1 MQKNIKNFIKKNGGA
16 TITELLVTIAILA
29 LVINAVAAFS
39 ADVFRFSGTIYNS
52 VQAQQDARNVL
63 RQMAFELRTTSSSSI
78 GAYPLAEVS
87 ANRIRFYSDIDNDG
101 LKEEVIYY
109 LSNDGRTLYK
119 NIRKPSG
126 APLQYVGNF
135 STSTVASDIVNG
147 VTPIFTYFDA
157 NYDGV
162 SGPLAQPVNILAV
175 RLVKIEIIIERDP
188 NRAPVPIVVSTQVSL
203 RNLKDNL

>member
-1 MQKNIKNFIKKNGGA
+1 MKNFYKTNKGA
-16 TITELLVTIAILA
+16 TITEILVTIAVLA
-29 LVINAVAAFS
+29 LVINAVASFS
-39 ADVFRFSGTIYNS
+39 ADIFRFSGTIYNS

-63 RQMAFELRTTSSSSI
+63 RQMAFELRTTSPSST
-78 GAYPLAEVS
+78 GAYALAEVS

-109 LSNDGRTLYK
+109 LSANGKTLYK
-119 NIRKPSG
+119 NVRKPTG

-147 VTPIFTYFDA
+147 ATPIFTYYDT
-157 NYDGV
+157 NYDGTTG
-162 SGPLAQPVNILAV
+162 SLAQPVNILSV
-175 RLVKIEIIIERDP
+175 RLLKIEIIIERDP